1 MSQLVVQNTVSG
13 RLPAPDAA
21 IEPVPPLYYYYLQ
34 LRTADGSQLC
44 SFPVILTPQ
53 EELVQWQAQQAAEP
67 AADKKK
73 AAKKTPAAKGGK
85 AELNAAEQHNAW
97 YQEVST

>member
-1 MSQLVVQNTVSG
+1 MSQLVVHNTVLG

-53 EELVQWQAQQAAEP
+53 ETRRKQRRRRLQLKVVRQ
-67 AADKKK
+67 
-73 AAKKTPAAKGGK
+73 
-85 AELNAAEQHNAW
+85 
-97 YQEVST
+97 S